1 MSNTRTRSEF
11 KAQTMTPEQIA
22 ESEEWA
28 KAESERLDNIE
39 LLERAA
45 APLLHIRSPAVH
57 NENAQ
62 KVVREFQEKFGV
74 NSDTVPVMRTPREL
88 FIAAI
93 RQRRYLE
100 VGYIPTSGG
109 DARLTIVAPLDF
121 GPSRKALDKADR
133 YHMWDLK
140 RGHVLSIK
148 PEQLLV
154 LNAVSEPDNTTFDPE
169 TIVTWSTK
177 KSPWFIARE
186 WGNKS

>member
-1 MSNTRTRSEF
+1 MSNTRTWSEF

-22 ESEEWA
+22 KSEEWA
-28 KAESERLDNIE
+28 KAESARLEDIE

-45 APLLHIRSPAVH
+45 APLLHTRSPAVH
-57 NENAQ
+57 NEHAQ
-62 KVVREFQEKFGV
+62 KVVSEFQEKFGV
-74 NSDTVPVMRTPREL
+74 NSDTVPAMQTPREL

-100 VGYIPTSGG
+100 IGYIPTSGG
-109 DARLTIVAPLDF
+109 GARLTIVAPLDF
-121 GPSRKALDKADR
+121 GPSRKAVDKTDR
-133 YHMWDLK
+133 YHMWDTK

-154 LNAVSEPDNTTFDPE
+154 LNAISEPGNTTFDPE
-169 TIVTWSTK
+169 TIVTWCTQ

-186 WGNKS
+186 WGSKS